1 MADGGTLMTAEEGG
15 DRVAERPWER
25 PDPETDSPGYHCE
38 SCGLDEFV
46 LVSMS
51 DQQQLVTRELGC
63 SCGKTDVA
71 AREEVQVT
79 RAVTNTGSLDDE
91 HRVTEDR
98 NNDEVEEV
106 DSEPQERE
114 TSCHDCIDEATPND
128 WISETDDWET
138 VDGSERYELRCVHC
152 GHEIEFGWSH
162 PDRGGRIWPVECADF
177 DPWQSWPEPRFVP
190 AWNRRGWLRPT

>member
-1 MADGGTLMTAEEGG
+1 MTAEEGG

-46 LVSMS
+46 FVSMS
-51 DQQQLVTRELGC
+51 DQQQVVTRELGC

-79 RAVTNTGSLDDE
+79 RAVKNTRSLDEE

-98 NNDEVEEV
+98 SNDEVEEV
-106 DSEPQERE
+106 DSE
-114 TSCHDCIDEATPND
+114 TPGTRNLL
-128 WISETDDWET
+128 S
-138 VDGSERYELRCVHC
+138 RLH
-152 GHEIEFGWSH
+152 
-162 PDRGGRIWPVECADF
+162 
-177 DPWQSWPEPRFVP
+177 
-190 AWNRRGWLRPT
+190 